1 MKILISLIFASQALV
16 FSMREPIYSQEKD
29 SNLIV
34 YGIGTPRRV
43 YCSNK
48 SLGFDLHFN
57 DETGQLYSF
66 DKFKNRLVP
75 FNIKSEIPFDS
86 YFPVGAIEDFLYE
99 WDSNQVRIDSN
110 IYNGTFSIKLY
121 SELDKSNYLI
131 TTLDLLSLE
140 VGIKLYG
147 EYIFS
152 DQRTMANNIAKQIK
166 CEYITPESFIF

>member
-1 MKILISLIFASQALV
+1 MKIIFSLILASQALV
-16 FSMREPIYSQEKD
+16 FTLKEPIYSQEKD
-29 SNLIV
+29 SDLLV
-34 YGIGTPRRV
+34 YGTGRPKRV

-66 DKFKNRLVP
+66 DKFKDKLVP

-99 WDSNQVRIDSN
+99 WDSNEIKINSN
-110 IYNGTFSIKLY
+110 ISNGIFSIKLY
-121 SELDKSNYLI
+121 SALDRSNYVI
-131 TTLDLLSLE
+131 TTLNLFSLE

-147 EYIFS
+147 ENIYSEERI
-152 DQRTMANNIAKQIK
+152 MANNIAKQIK
-166 CEYITPESFIF
+166 CEYIKPESFIF